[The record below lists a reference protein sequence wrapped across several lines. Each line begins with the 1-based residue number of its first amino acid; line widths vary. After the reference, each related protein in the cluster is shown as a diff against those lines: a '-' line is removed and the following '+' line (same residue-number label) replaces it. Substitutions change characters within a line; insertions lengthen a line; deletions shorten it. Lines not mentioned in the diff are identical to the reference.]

1 MRADVEAGFDQ
12 TVRMLGQRAANA
24 WTATLLPHR
33 LLHRTVRLGSF
44 RRRRGRVV
52 RRFGRP
58 RQFLDLAFQHIDPR
72 QQRQDQRILI
82 GRGEAAEIERG
93 VHMELESSRP

>member
-1 MRADVEAGFDQ
+1 MAAFDGG
-12 TVRMLGQRAANA
+12 VDELSG
-24 WTATLLPHR
+24 
-33 LLHRTVRLGSF
+33 
-44 RRRRGRVV
+44 
-52 RRFGRP
+52 RFGRP